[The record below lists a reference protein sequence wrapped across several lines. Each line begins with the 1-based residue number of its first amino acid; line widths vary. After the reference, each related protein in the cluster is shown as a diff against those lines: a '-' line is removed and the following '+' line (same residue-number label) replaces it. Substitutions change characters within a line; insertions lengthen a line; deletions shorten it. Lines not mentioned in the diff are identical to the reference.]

1 MIIGPSHYGYIG
13 FSMQT
18 TITDQ
23 GKSHILYYTNRG
35 WDGGETF
42 CQVKNG
48 KIISGHQWCYNF
60 EEEIKEMCDQL
71 ITIKV
76 YDFSEYFKQIIR
88 NKSLSEL
95 MNIKI

>member
-1 MIIGPSHYGYIG
+1 MIIGPNHYGYNG

-35 WDGGETF
+35 WDGGKTF

-48 KIISGHQWCYNF
+48 KITSGYQWCYDF
-60 EEEIKEMCDQL
+60 EEEIKEMCDKL
-71 ITIKV
+71 ITHKV

-88 NKSLSEL
+88 NKSLSKL
-95 MNIKI
+95 I